1 MTALSS
7 GEAEYY
13 AMVKAASQG
22 IGIRNM
28 MEDLGERNEN
38 PIEIKTDATAAIG
51 IVNRVGVGK
60 IRHIEVNQLWLQEK
74 VFKGE
79 IVVQKVDTK
88 ANLADALTKS
98 LSEDEMAEHVRLCGS
113 SVGKSR
119 HPLAPRV
126 EVVEYREDNEAGNTA
141 NIIRW

>member
-13 AMVKAASQG
+13 AMVKATSQS

-28 MEDLGERNEN
+28 MEDLGEKSIN
-38 PIEIKTDATAAIG
+38 PIEVNTDATAAIG
-51 IVNRVGVGK
+51 IVNRIGVGK

-79 IVVQKVDTK
+79 VVVKKVDTK
-88 ANLADALTKS
+88 ANLADALTKP
-98 LSEDEMAEHVRLCGS
+98 LSEDEMEVHVKMCGS
-113 SVGKSR
+113 SVEKSR

-126 EVVEYREDNEAGNTA
+126 DLV
-141 NIIRW
+141 